1 MLLRS
6 ITLKNVRCFSGD
18 ATVDLTHGRADDQ
31 PHKWVV
37 VFGGNG
43 TGKSTFLRA
52 IGMALTGQPAL
63 NHLLPDAEGL
73 VRANEKHAEVSVV
86 FSDGP
91 HDVSTGRP
99 RKTPRT
105 LSWLLVGDEAVELE
119 DGDQTRLVAAH
130 SIVLDERGSQQ
141 RKGDARLFLTQIA
154 TDDPQRGWLLC
165 GYGPHRRLS
174 GASSE
179 LASQVPALGRAAR
192 LVTLFH
198 EKAALTSAERWLQNL
213 DHRAS
218 VGQQREKRNLELVKK
233 VLDSELLHEGVSLR
247 EVSPDGV
254 FFDTPYKAKVAMAD
268 LSDGYRTTLAFLL
281 DMLQHIAHAFDL
293 ADVIGESNE
302 HAVITA
308 EGVVLI
314 DEIDSH
320 LHPEWQRTLPRWLH
334 SRFPNVQFVVATHS
348 PLIPTCVAEGEGL
361 VVRLQRV
368 EEEGQSVIQPTLD
381 LGRMGLTADQN
392 LTGPNFGLR
401 TTRDVMTEELEGEI
415 QRLRAKVRSNQASD
429 EERAALTQ
437 LQFKFMEIAPA
448 APTYDDVAAWE
459 RDTKALQSAGEE

>member
-6 ITLKNVRCFSGD
+6 VTLKNVRCFSGD
-18 ATVDLTHGRADDQ
+18 ATVDLTHGRSDDQ

-63 NHLLPDAEGL
+63 NHLLPDAEGM
-73 VRANEKHAEVSVV
+73 VRANEKLAEVSVV
-86 FSDGP
+86 VSDGP

-99 RKTPRT
+99 RKSPRSLT
-105 LSWLLVGDEAVELE
+105 WLLVGDEAIEIDKGAKKRVLP
-119 DGDQTRLVAAH
+119 AH
-130 SIVLDERGSQQ
+130 SIVLEEGNSKQN
-141 RKGDARLFLTQIA
+141 KADAKLFLTQIA

-179 LASQVPALGRAAR
+179 LASKVPALGRAAR

-233 VLDSELLHEGVSLR
+233 VLDTELLHEGVSLS

-254 FFDTPYKAKVAMAD
+254 FFDTPYKPRVAMAD

-281 DMLQHIAHAFDL
+281 DMLQHVAHAFDL
-293 ADVIGESNE
+293 GDVIGESDE
-302 HAVITA
+302 HALITA

-320 LHPEWQRTLPRWLH
+320 LHPEWQRTLPGWLH
-334 SRFPNVQFVVATHS
+334 SRFPNIQFIVATHS

-361 VVRLQRV
+361 VIRLQRV
-368 EEEGQSVIQPTLD
+368 DNGHSVIEPVLD

-415 QRLRAKVRSNQASD
+415 QRLRTKVRSNQASD
-429 EERAALTQ
+429 EDREKLAQ

-448 APTYDDVAAWE
+448 APTYDDVEAWE
-459 RDTKALQSAGEE
+459 RDTKALQGAGEE